1 MKNLILT
8 DFKVDRDWPFLKI
21 LGNQEWLGKHR
32 ATNRLH
38 GGLFK
43 NLARYAVYFLFPLQ
57 LVFERKQYGKIIA
70 WQQFLGLNFAFWCR
84 LLHLKKA
91 NDLTV
96 MTFIYKKKS
105 GGGNWLYHRYI
116 SYIVTSRYI
125 DRFICFSKEECS
137 YYANLFGVDIG
148 KFVYVPLGKKVSD
161 TLDVGDDGYIFAAGR
176 SNRDYDFLLDTLNG
190 TNYKCIIACDSL
202 HLKNSPVNVS
212 VLNDCYG
219 DDMQRL
225 MARCHCVAIPLRDL
239 KFSSGQSVALQAMEM
254 GKPVICTSSDGIK
267 DYVQNGVTGLL
278 VDNDKDSWLA
288 AIDQLYAPDGCYKE
302 MSKNAKKVYLN
313 NFTEEAMLQRIGRVV
328 NGNV

>member
-1 MKNLILT
+1 M
-8 DFKVDRDWPFLKI
+8 
-21 LGNQEWLGKHR
+21 
-32 ATNRLH
+32 
-38 GGLFK
+38 
-43 NLARYAVYFLFPLQ
+43 
-57 LVFERKQYGKIIA
+57 
-70 WQQFLGLNFAFWCR
+70 
-84 LLHLKKA
+84 
-91 NDLTV
+91 
-96 MTFIYKKKS
+96 
-105 GGGNWLYHRYI
+105 
-116 SYIVTSRYI
+116 
-125 DRFICFSKEECS
+125 
-137 YYANLFGVDIG
+137 FGVDIG